1 MSENESISPI
11 PVRLRSSSLA
21 DVARAAGVTKA
32 AASFAFSGKR
42 KISTATRERIFKA
55 AHELNYHP
63 NPHAQR
69 LSAGSAQNMVGLFS
83 LNLNNV
89 SWQAM
94 SQLHHVLA
102 ARGYEAPLYTY
113 GYSLRKS
120 PEYQALLRSL
130 CRQLPEGIICN
141 TFELPAEATEELD
154 AYQQNGGLLVCMG
167 SPMDVACDQVLFDR
181 EANTYLAAQYL
192 LQADHRNIGLC
203 TFDVTDPSSMRP
215 HGFLRA
221 LQEENVSP
229 REEWLFEAGINEEG
243 GAWLAERFLS
253 LKKRPTAICIVNDV
267 QASAFVN
274 EVMRAGLKVPEDIS
288 VVALDG
294 LPASL
299 YGAVRISTVTQPWEE
314 MVENAVNFLLERLNK
329 SYQGEPRKLV
339 FCGEVIARESVRAL
353 K

>member
-1 MSENESISPI
+1 MSESQISSPT
-11 PVRLRSSSLA
+11 PPFVKSGSLA

-42 KISTATRERIFKA
+42 KISAATRERIFQA
-55 AHELNYHP
+55 ARELNYHP

-69 LSAGSAQNMVGLFS
+69 LSAGSAQNMIGLFS

-130 CRQLPEGIICN
+130 CRQQPEGMICN
-141 TFELPAEATEELD
+141 TFELPTTAAGELD

-167 SPMDVACDQVLFDR
+167 SPIDVPCDQVLFDR

-192 LQADHRNIGLC
+192 LQNGHREIGLC
-203 TFDVTDPSSMRP
+203 TFDAADFSSVRTM
-215 HGFLRA
+215 GFSRA
-221 LQEENVSP
+221 LAESGLKP
-229 REEWLFEAGINEEG
+229 RVDWLFEAGINEEG
-243 GAWLAERFLS
+243 GAWLAQRFLA
-253 LKKRPTAICIVNDV
+253 LKERPTAICVVNDV
-267 QASAFVN
+267 QAAAFVN

-299 YGAVRISTVTQPWEE
+299 YGVVRISTVTQPWEA
-314 MVENAVNFLLERLNK
+314 MVDHAVEFLLARLNK

-339 FCGEVIARESVRAL
+339 FSGEVIARESVRKLA
-353 K
+353 